1 MRDPNCLFCKIA
13 AGDIA
18 AAEVHRDERVLAFR
32 DVDPKAP
39 VHILVI
45 PLEHLADA
53 GQVARHDPELIG
65 VMVAT
70 ARTIAEQEGVAE
82 SGYRMVLN
90 TGPDGG
96 QTVFHAHLHL
106 LGGRPFGWPPG

>member
-1 MRDPNCLFCKIA
+1 MRDANCLFCKIV
-13 AGDIA
+13 AGEIPA
-18 AAEVHRDERVLAFR
+18 TIVHRDERVLAFR

-45 PLEHLADA
+45 PLEHLPDA
-53 GQVARHDPELIG
+53 GQVAEHDPALVG
-65 VMVAT
+65 SMVA
-70 ARTIAEQEGVAE
+70 AGRAVAEREGVAE

-90 TGPDGG
+90 TGTDGG

-106 LGGRPFGWPPG
+106 LGGRPLGWPPG